1 MPNKRPSAKR
11 SPADQPQV
19 MSFDIAVKA
28 SPARPRHAMKH
39 GDSFLVVDSHGDIGV
54 SPGGPDG
61 LFHRDPRYLSPW
73 EMRINGPQPLMLG
86 SNLSND
92 NCVLTVD
99 LTNPDIIDRDTIIL
113 SKSLLHVSRTVFV
126 ARDTLY
132 QR

>member
-11 SPADQPQV
+11 SADQPQV
-19 MSFDIAVKA
+19 MSFDIAVTA

-61 LFHRDPRYLSPW
+61 LFHRDTRYLSHL
-73 EMRINGPQPLMLG
+73 EMSINGLQPLMLG

-92 NCVLTVD
+92 NCVL
-99 LTNPDIIDRDTIIL
+99 
-113 SKSLLHVSRTVFV
+113 S
-126 ARDTLY
+126 A
-132 QR
+132 